1 MELLSRDKIQELAH
15 RLALNPEDEKA
26 ASEMLTILSR
36 TRLIP
41 GNETLQRFIQA
52 LDLGKEQLVDAYF
65 RHVINGDLPFWTF
78 LKVFDM
84 VTRHTMFYLFIE
96 DIEKNRPEIK
106 RLILDHFKES
116 LNHIDMQKVLDKE
129 VLARI
134 PEIIF
139 E

>member
-36 TRLIP
+36 TQLTP
-41 GNETLQRFIQA
+41 GNETLQRFLQA
-52 LDLGKEQLVDAYF
+52 LDLGKEQLVDTYF
-65 RHVINGDLPFWTF
+65 RHVVNRDLPFWTF

-84 VTRHTMFYLFIE
+84 TTRHTMFYLFIE

-129 VLARI
+129 ILARI